1 MRPKILLVDDR
12 DDNLLSL
19 ESILEK
25 DGYHFVKA
33 NSGKQVL
40 KILLHEYDFALI
52 LMDVQMPNINGFETA
67 RLIYEREKLRNIP
80 IIFITANNFGEE
92 NAFKGYEAGAV
103 DYIYKPIN
111 ADILRAKVAVFA
123 DLYNKNRQLI
133 LQEQKLVGINKNL
146 EMEISE
152 RKNSEEKVS
161 ILNKQ
166 LLQNISLLESANKD
180 LDLFVL
186 MASHDLQA
194 PLRKIR
200 MFSDMLL
207 NHTATLGDSE
217 KSYINRIGHISKQMQ
232 DLINDLL
239 EFCKVSGQHDPEEMV
254 DPNIVLS
261 DILLELDEVIT
272 EKQATISVDPLPVL
286 FINPSLLRPLFFNL
300 LSNAL
305 KYSKKNIP
313 PQIRIYWKVSNE
325 NKGRKNNGNTLQYCR
340 ICIEDNGVGFE
351 QKYAEE
357 VFEMFRRLHSKSEF
371 EGTGIGLALCKKIAE
386 KNNGNIYARSRPGEG
401 TTIIISL
408 PMERVQEKTD
418 MLFEKPITN
427 PLSNQNL

>member
-1 MRPKILLVDDR
+1 MQPKILLVDDR

-40 KILLHEYDFALI
+40 KILLHEFDFALI

-67 RLIYEREKLRNIP
+67 RLIYEREKLRSIP
-80 IIFITANNFGEE
+80 IIFITANNYGEE
-92 NAFKGYEAGAV
+92 NVFKGYEAGAV
-103 DYIYKPIN
+103 DYIYKPVN
-111 ADILRAKVAVFA
+111 ADILRAKVSVFVE
-123 DLYNKNRQLI
+123 LYNKNRQLI

-146 EMEISE
+146 EMEINE

-161 ILNKQ
+161 MLNKQ
-166 LLQNISLLESANKD
+166 LLENISLLESANKD

-207 NHTATLGDSE
+207 NHTAKLGESE
-217 KSYINRIGHISKQMQ
+217 KNYIDRIGHVSKQMQ
-232 DLINDLL
+232 ELINDLL
-239 EFCKVSGQHDPEEMV
+239 EFCKVSGQADPEEMV

-261 DILLELDEVIT
+261 DIILELDEIIS
-272 EKQATISVDPLPVL
+272 EKKAKIVVEKLPVL
-286 FINPSLLRPLFFNL
+286 FINPALLRPLFFNL
-300 LSNAL
+300 LSNSL
-305 KYSKKNIP
+305 KYSKKNVE
-313 PQIRIYWKVSNE
+313 PQIRIYSRISNE
-325 NKGRKNNGNTLQYCR
+325 NKGRKVSGLASQYCR

-357 VFEMFRRLHSKSEF
+357 VFDMFRRLHPKSEF

-386 KNNGNIYARSRPGEG
+386 KNNGHIYARSKPGEG
-401 TTIIISL
+401 TTVIISL
-408 PMERVQEKTD
+408 PMERISEKNA
-418 MLFEKPITN
+418 LLK
-427 PLSNQNL
+427 

>member
-1 MRPKILLVDDR
+1 MQPKILLVDDR

-111 ADILRAKVAVFA
+111 ADILRAKVSVFA
-123 DLYNKNRQLI
+123 ELYNKNRQLI
-133 LQEQKLVGINKNL
+133 LQEQKLVGINRNL

-161 ILNKQ
+161 MLNKQ
-166 LLQNISLLESANKD
+166 LLENISLLESANKD

-207 NHTATLGDSE
+207 NHTAPLGESE
-217 KSYINRIGHISKQMQ
+217 KTYINRIGHISKQMQ
-232 DLINDLL
+232 ELINDLL
-239 EFCKVSGQHDPEEMV
+239 EFCKVSGQDDPEEMV
-254 DPNIVLS
+254 DPNIVLN
-261 DILLELDEVIT
+261 DIILELDEIIQ
-272 EKQATISVDPLPVL
+272 EKKATILVEKLPVL
-286 FINPSLLRPLFFNL
+286 FINPALLRPLFFNL
-300 LSNAL
+300 LSNSL
-305 KYSKKNIP
+305 KYSKKNVAPKIH
-313 PQIRIYWKVSNE
+313 IYWKVSNE
-325 NKGRKNNGNTLQYCR
+325 NKGRKISGKALQFCR
-340 ICIEDNGVGFE
+340 LCIEDNGVGFE

-357 VFEMFRRLHSKSEF
+357 VFEMFRRLHPKSEF

-386 KNNGNIYARSRPGEG
+386 KNDGHIYARSQVGEG

-408 PMERVQEKTD
+408 PMERIKEKIEALNATN
-418 MLFEKPITN
+418 TN
-427 PLSNQNL
+427 P

>member
-1 MRPKILLVDDR
+1 MQPKILLVDDR

-19 ESILEK
+19 ESVLEK

-40 KILLHEYDFALI
+40 KILLHEFDFALI

-92 NAFKGYEAGAV
+92 NVFKGYEAGAV
-103 DYIYKPIN
+103 DFIYKPVN
-111 ADILRAKVAVFA
+111 ADILRAKVSVFV

-146 EMEISE
+146 EIEINE
-152 RKNSEEKVS
+152 RKISEEKVS

-166 LLQNISLLESANKD
+166 LLENISLLESANKD

-207 NHTATLGDSE
+207 NHTEQLGESE
-217 KSYINRIGHISKQMQ
+217 KTYINRIGHVSKQMQ
-232 DLINDLL
+232 ELINDLL
-239 EFCKVSGQHDPEEMV
+239 EFCKVSGQEDPEEMV
-254 DPNIVLS
+254 DPNIVLN
-261 DILLELDEVIT
+261 DIVLELDEIIK
-272 EKQATISVDPLPVL
+272 EKKAKIVVEQLPVL
-286 FINPSLLRPLFFNL
+286 FINPALLRPLFFNL
-300 LSNAL
+300 LSNSL
-305 KYSKKNIP
+305 KYSKKNIA
-313 PQIRIYWKVSNE
+313 PQIRIYSKISNE
-325 NKGRKNNGNTLQYCR
+325 NKGRKVGSQPLQYCR
-340 ICIEDNGVGFE
+340 LCIEDNGVGFE

-357 VFEMFRRLHSKSEF
+357 VFDMFRRLHPKSEF

-386 KNNGNIYARSRPGEG
+386 KNNGHIYARSQPGEG

-408 PMERVQEKTD
+408 PMERISEKNAV
-418 MLFEKPITN
+418 L
-427 PLSNQNL
+427 